1 MDENVKHPEYQRRM
15 LRFCVGC
22 GVVLTYDRKLWCRDC
37 RPKDYK
43 PPNKDSVAP
52 TAQQETCGV
61 CGKRLRP
68 AVGETRA
75 AVGSGPYGEDGGTM
89 AVPASS
95 SPTGDGLR
103 FCAECRAAY
112 QEAAARFFRI
122 RGRAPKPAELLFHDE
137 RILQIRSRLRRRCLI
152 SGDMMARLA
161 LCYDVPYNSYGKLR
175 AYIEEFDQLPPD
187 RFLRS
192 HREHPVVETLRELEG
207 NEIDGRRRRPGSG
220 RPTGR
225 QWPRSI

>member
-1 MDENVKHPEYQRRM
+1 MKR

-22 GVVLTYDRKLWCRDC
+22 GVVLTYDRQLWCRDC
-37 RPKDYK
+37 RPRDYK

-52 TAQQETCGV
+52 TAQQKTCGV

-68 AVGETRA
+68 GDGGA
-75 AVGSGPYGEDGGTM
+75 ARSPQAGRSCPTEERGVEDAAPYGDGGEQCSPLPRGRSDGGSRGLPIKGTG
-89 AVPASS
+89 AA
-95 SPTGDGLR
+95 PTGDGLR
-103 FCAECRAAY
+103 FCGECRAAY

-122 RGRAPKPAELLFHDE
+122 RGRTPKPTELLFQDE
-137 RILQIRSRLRRRCLI
+137 RIQQIRLRLRRRCLI

-192 HREHPVVETLRELEG
+192 HREHPVVETLRGLIE
-207 NEIDGRRRRPGSG
+207 
-220 RPTGR
+220 
-225 QWPRSI
+225 